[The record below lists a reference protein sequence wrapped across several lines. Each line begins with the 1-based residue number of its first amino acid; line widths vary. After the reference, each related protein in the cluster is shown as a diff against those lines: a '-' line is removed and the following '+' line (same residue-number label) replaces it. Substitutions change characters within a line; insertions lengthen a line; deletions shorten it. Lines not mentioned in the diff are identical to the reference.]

1 MTRKQ
6 RKTVVLL
13 CAAIIG
19 AGIFLRIN
27 LGWYYSGGTSVAYL
41 TQRRYA
47 LWFLIGAVIAFAVG
61 AVCVKALAR
70 RRSNCRMAPF
80 AVSFAV
86 CLLSPLAGTLYTG
99 QRGCLLALAAATVGN
114 AALWG
119 GILALLV
126 QYRRQAAAGL
136 ILKILAGICAVLFAF
151 CFIPIRF
158 CVTSLSATE
167 SHPCYIVQGD
177 RIIGDKNGLY
187 TDAAERVAAFSDA
200 TRGERLD
207 WNLNRTLSWDVLNHP
222 DTQFLVYGEAEI
234 TEQVDQSGERVLVY
248 RFDTLEWD
256 LYGIVASE
264 DPLRAFFPRTYLIA
278 YDYFWFDYLRDVA
291 FGYRDGM
298 AYCY

>member
-1 MTRKQ
+1 MVLFRRHIGRIPDAKAICI
-6 RKTVVLL
+6 VV
-13 CAAIIG
+13 
-19 AGIFLRIN
+19 
-27 LGWYYSGGTSVAYL
+27 SD
-41 TQRRYA
+41 
-47 LWFLIGAVIAFAVG
+47 
-61 AVCVKALAR
+61 R
-70 RRSNCRMAPF
+70 RRDCICGRGVLRQGACPTQIELPDGSVCRF
-80 AVSFAV
+80 FAV
-86 CLLSPLAGTLYTG
+86 CLLSPLAGALYTG

-119 GILALLV
+119 GIFALLV

-136 ILKILAGICAVLFAF
+136 ILKILAGICAVLVAF

-187 TDAAERVAAFSDA
+187 TDAAKRVAAFSDA
-200 TRGERLD
+200 ARGERLD

-264 DPLRAFFPRTYLIA
+264 DPLRAFFRGRI
-278 YDYFWFDYLRDVA
+278 
-291 FGYRDGM
+291 
-298 AYCY
+298 